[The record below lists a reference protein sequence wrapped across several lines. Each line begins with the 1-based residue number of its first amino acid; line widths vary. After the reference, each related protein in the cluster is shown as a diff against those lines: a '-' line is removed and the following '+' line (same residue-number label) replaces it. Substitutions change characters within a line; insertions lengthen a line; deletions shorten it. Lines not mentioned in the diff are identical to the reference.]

1 VRVKDDQS
9 LYRVGG
15 KLDIAPGQSIVL
27 SSIYQTR
34 DISLFTIDV
43 GQGVTFDIWSSAME
57 AQYSL
62 VEPGFNLIAGAGHLR
77 GFLAQPE
84 TGFSVDSYFSNAYV
98 YALVKPQN
106 SGLKLSFG
114 ASMDTLDENA
124 LHRSELCPK
133 LGLIWNPIASTTIRA
148 ASIKTLKRP
157 LVGNQ
162 TIEPTQIA
170 GFDQFFEDV
179 DGAVSWLY
187 GVGVDQRLGSI
198 HVGLQASQRD
208 IHVPLVLPDSTID
221 IYWKERAGTAYVY
234 WPIASDRQRLLLP
247 SWSFAALLGYEQ
259 EYYQRPADFSG
270 NEGFVSLKSQLFPI
284 TLTAFPDSSISLRL
298 GTSYVRQK
306 GVLQVA
312 SFTTAFPVDRDFWIT
327 NFEASYLISAR
338 RGSVTVGVQNLFN
351 RHFQFEETDVGVT
364 RFSPGRFI
372 FARLTIRF

>member
-1 VRVKDDQS
+1 MPRASWEAATRYLISWHSWVSTTTSRSISRILMPTRMASDQTRTFGRTRTALIQAALSERLNIQVEADTSATDRGDIFRAFDPDNAANVRVKDDQS

-157 LVGNQ
+157 LVGNE

-247 SWSFAALLGYEQ
+247 SWFFAALL
-259 EYYQRPADFSG
+259 R
-270 NEGFVSLKSQLFPI
+270 I
-284 TLTAFPDSSISLRL
+284 
-298 GTSYVRQK
+298 
-306 GVLQVA
+306 
-312 SFTTAFPVDRDFWIT
+312 
-327 NFEASYLISAR
+327 
-338 RGSVTVGVQNLFN
+338 
-351 RHFQFEETDVGVT
+351 
-364 RFSPGRFI
+364 
-372 FARLTIRF
+372 